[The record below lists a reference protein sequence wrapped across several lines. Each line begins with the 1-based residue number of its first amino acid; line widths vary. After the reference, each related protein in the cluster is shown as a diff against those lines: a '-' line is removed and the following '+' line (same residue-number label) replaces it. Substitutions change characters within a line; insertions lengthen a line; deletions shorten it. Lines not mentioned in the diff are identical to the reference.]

1 MKPSGLRREWVLRT
15 GALVCAAFLA
25 AGVQGQE
32 SGRFVI
38 DGSTGVMPLAAALV
52 EEFRERN
59 PAITIEM
66 GQGLGTGA
74 RLQALAEGRID
85 IALASHG
92 LNLDDIARQGMSV
105 QEIARTAV
113 VFAVNASVPVVNLT
127 DQELCDIYAGKTSSW
142 KALGGAEREIAP
154 RTRPDSEVDAEV
166 VRAQIPCLTDLQM
179 PAAVKIMPKTGD
191 MAKELAETAGAIG
204 MTTMTVVEQSR
215 GKIRALSING
225 VAPSAENVERGAYP
239 LVRKS
244 FLVTRATPPPP
255 VAQFLR
261 FVREPA
267 GQRVIRANGAIP
279 VAGGTEPSAA
289 IEELREPTDAGPC
302 LDPWVDSRNASQRR
316 PRALARNGNPC
327 ER

>member
-1 MKPSGLRREWVLRT
+1 MIHAMRRDWLVRT
-15 GALVCAAFLA
+15 CALAFLA
-25 AGVQGQE
+25 LLALGVQGQAAE
-32 SGRFVI
+32 RFVI

-52 EEFRERN
+52 KAFRERN
-59 PAITIEM
+59 PGVTIEM

-74 RLQALAEGRID
+74 RIQALAEGRID

-92 LNLDDIARQGMSV
+92 LNLDDITRQGMSAH
-105 QEIARTAV
+105 EIARTAV

-127 DQELCDIYAGKTSSW
+127 DQEICDIYAGKTSSW
-142 KALGGAEREIAP
+142 KTLGGAERDIEP

-166 VRAQIPCLTDLQM
+166 MRANIRCLTDLQM
-179 PAAVKIMPKTGD
+179 PANVKVMPKTGD

-225 VAPSAENVERGAYP
+225 IAPSPENVERAAYP

-255 VAQFLR
+255 VAQFLQ
-261 FVREPA
+261 FVHGLA
-267 GQRVIRANGAIP
+267 GEKVIRANGAIP
-279 VAGGTEPSAA
+279 V
-289 IEELREPTDAGPC
+289 R
-302 LDPWVDSRNASQRR
+302 
-316 PRALARNGNPC
+316 
-327 ER
+327 